1 MMFES
6 LSWRTTLT
14 SGSFTH
20 DAREL
25 CRCDNLNPALIYYSL
40 LLTSI
45 ATTYFARLL
54 VRNKNVQ
61 DNNPETDKVGWGVD
75 ERNLQHLSNMK
86 PFSSLWARLHSLI
99 VVPLIR
105 WFLWDKN
112 CLECVL
118 PRVYLLVDRPNASYS
133 YGVELQTC
141 NDNHHHHNNNI
152 NNNNHQKK

>member
-20 DAREL
+20 AREL
-25 CRCDNLNPALIYYSL
+25 CRCDNLNPAFIYYSL

-61 DNNPETDKVGWGVD
+61 DNNPRDRQSWVGRGRKKLATLVQYET
-75 ERNLQHLSNMK
+75 
-86 PFSSLWARLHSLI
+86 FLI
-99 VVPLIR
+99 VV
-105 WFLWDKN
+105 
-112 CLECVL
+112 
-118 PRVYLLVDRPNASYS
+118 
-133 YGVELQTC
+133 G
-141 NDNHHHHNNNI
+141 
-152 NNNNHQKK
+152 